1 MFQII
6 LRPHKTNKDVT
17 NFSKIFVLCVKLF
30 SHEDET
36 KRSLRPIY
44 LFMAPHL
51 KEALG
56 TATLWQLT
64 FWQLTFKHIY
74 LVKAHA

>member
-1 MFQII
+1 MMFQII

-36 KRSLRPIY
+36 QRSLRPIY
-44 LFMAPHL
+44 LFIYGP
-51 KEALG
+51 ALERG
-56 TATLWQLT
+56 SRHGDTLATD
-64 FWQLTFKHIY
+64 I
-74 LVKAHA
+74 LVTDI